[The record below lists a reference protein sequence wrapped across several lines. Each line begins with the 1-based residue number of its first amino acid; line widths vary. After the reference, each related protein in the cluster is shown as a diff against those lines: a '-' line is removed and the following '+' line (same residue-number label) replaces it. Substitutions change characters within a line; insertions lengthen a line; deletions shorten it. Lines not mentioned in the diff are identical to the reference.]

1 MSAIRAWLIGALLLA
16 VMAISAPAA
25 SASGQRLAAEA
36 LETLQ
41 VRGKAPRTGYSREVF
56 GPSWFDVDRN
66 GCNTRDDILARDLQ
80 ERQMDGRCRVL
91 AGILF
96 PDPYTGENIRFV
108 RGKSLV
114 DIDHVVALAQAWE
127 SGAWQWRFPQRVRF
141 ANDPLNLLAVS
152 ARANRQKGDREAAA
166 WLPANRNFRCAFV
179 ARQIAVKATYR
190 LSVTAAEKTAM
201 ERVLRNCPGERLPRS
216 LPAAQR

>member
-1 MSAIRAWLIGALLLA
+1 MSATRTWLIGALAIAAIALSPPTVNASNQPLA
-16 VMAISAPAA
+16 S
-25 SASGQRLAAEA
+25 ET

-56 GPSWFDVDRN
+56 GPAWFDVDRN
-66 GCNTRDDILARDLQ
+66 RCNTRDDILARDLV
-80 ERQMDGRCRVL
+80 ERQMDGSCRVL
-91 AGILF
+91 AGVLY

-108 RGKSLV
+108 RGASLV

-166 WLPANRNFRCAFV
+166 WLPANRSFRCAFI
-179 ARQIAVKATYR
+179 ARQIAVKAKYR
-190 LSVTAAEKTAM
+190 LSVTAAEKAAM
-201 ERVLRNCPGERLPRS
+201 ERVLQRCPDERLPD
-216 LPAAQR
+216 

>member
-1 MSAIRAWLIGALLLA
+1 MSATRTWLIGALA
-16 VMAISAPAA
+16 
-25 SASGQRLAAEA
+25 LAAIALSPPTVNASNQPLAFEA

-56 GPSWFDVDRN
+56 GPAWFDVDRN
-66 GCNTRDDILARDLQ
+66 RCNTRDDILARDLV
-80 ERQMDGRCRVL
+80 ERQMDGSCRVL
-91 AGILF
+91 AGVLY

-108 RGKSLV
+108 RGASLV

-166 WLPANRNFRCAFV
+166 WLPANRSFRCPFI
-179 ARQIAVKATYR
+179 ARQIAVKAKYR
-190 LSVTAAEKTAM
+190 LSVTPAEKTAM
-201 ERVLRNCPGERLPRS
+201 QRVLQRCPDERLPD
-216 LPAAQR
+216 